1 MKKIYIIIGFSLLIV
16 GLFIYNKIYV
26 DNYNFSL
33 NGKDYLVINVGDEW
47 SDPLY
52 TVDNDKTI
60 YTTMEQNGNGQ
71 KQLQIEL
78 KEDVA
83 QGVYSNLAMITHS
96 SSEFVMDFIS
106 ILPGMAKAQVKSR
119 VIMSPEHAKRLLLA
133 LQDNVA
139 KYENAFGTIEMKA
152 QKGTYMPPI
161 SDFHGEA

>member
-1 MKKIYIIIGFSLLIV
+1 MLWELVRILFSMLIPTIMACGLRFMIISAIFAQLIIG
-16 GLFIYNKIYV
+16 NQ
-26 DNYNFSL
+26 
-33 NGKDYLVINVGDEW
+33 
-47 SDPLY
+47 
-52 TVDNDKTI
+52 
-60 YTTMEQNGNGQ
+60 MEQNGNGQ

-78 KEDVA
+78 KEEMA

-119 VIMSPEHAKRLLLA
+119 VIMSPEHAKRLLMA

-139 KYENAFGTIEMKA
+139 KYEKAFGSIEMKG
-152 QKGTYMPPI
+152 QRGTYMPPV

>member
-1 MKKIYIIIGFSLLIV
+1 
-16 GLFIYNKIYV
+16 
-26 DNYNFSL
+26 
-33 NGKDYLVINVGDEW
+33 
-47 SDPLY
+47 
-52 TVDNDKTI
+52 
-60 YTTMEQNGNGQ
+60 MEQNGNAQ

-96 SSEFVMDFIS
+96 SSEFGMDFIS

-119 VIMSPEHAKRLLLA
+119 VIMSPEHAKRLMMA

-139 KYENAFGTIEMKA
+139 KYEKAFGTIELKG
-152 QKGTYMPPI
+152 QRGTYMPPV

>member
-1 MKKIYIIIGFSLLIV
+1 
-16 GLFIYNKIYV
+16 
-26 DNYNFSL
+26 
-33 NGKDYLVINVGDEW
+33 
-47 SDPLY
+47 
-52 TVDNDKTI
+52 
-60 YTTMEQNGNGQ
+60 MEQNGNGQ

-83 QGVYSNLAMITHS
+83 QGVYSNLAMITH

-139 KYENAFGTIEMKA
+139 KYENAFGTIEMKT

>member
-1 MKKIYIIIGFSLLIV
+1 
-16 GLFIYNKIYV
+16 
-26 DNYNFSL
+26 
-33 NGKDYLVINVGDEW
+33 
-47 SDPLY
+47 
-52 TVDNDKTI
+52 
-60 YTTMEQNGNGQ
+60 MEQNGNGQ

-78 KEDVA
+78 KEETA

-119 VIMSPEHAKRLLLA
+119 VIMSPEHAKRLLMA
-133 LQDNVA
+133 LQDNVS

-152 QKGTYMPPI
+152 QRGTYMPPV

>member
-1 MKKIYIIIGFSLLIV
+1 M
-16 GLFIYNKIYV
+16 
-26 DNYNFSL
+26 D
-33 NGKDYLVINVGDEW
+33 
-47 SDPLY
+47 
-52 TVDNDKTI
+52 
-60 YTTMEQNGNGQ
+60 QNGQ

-78 KEDVA
+78 KDETA

-139 KYENAFGTIEMKA
+139 KYEKAFGTIQLNG
-152 QKGTYMPPI
+152 QKGTFMPHI
-161 SDFHGEA
+161 SDFQGEA